1 MFVPFLRQV
10 FFVLA
15 FHIHS
20 LLIVWLEL
28 CSRSNSFHLAAFS
41 MGKGRKTRGKKY
53 KKHKTSGKNDNKHK
67 MSRKATASRKRRA
80 STSSS
85 SSSCSSTSSSSSSCS
100 SAENKDDKLFRRG
113 LCLYALPVL
122 RLQAMIKSADKL
134 FDETWTVPL
143 TSAEASSLLWAL
155 THIKPSSKSNAIGA
169 TTYREGKAACKCAAQ
184 RKRKLMGQQVYDLMV
199 TEVLRAGPGDF
210 LPVIEKYGF
219 KPEWVCPPSKK
230 RRAPNDSH
238 SSRAEAP
245 RKLAPPTTSQSI
257 AEAPPGNAHP
267 VQSPIPTSQGSAETS
282 PGDEEGPPDLALR
295 TTSASNA
302 EALPDLTPLAP
313 AQDLTSDLVP
323 RTTSPSNEE
332 ALPNVAPLASAQ
344 GNPQRPPNQGPRTTS
359 PSNAEALPEPAPLAP
374 AQVLTSEQQAR
385 IMENRARALAKRRA
399 RIKAKKKAK
408 AQARRIASSLD

>member
-1 MFVPFLRQV
+1 
-10 FFVLA
+10 
-15 FHIHS
+15 
-20 LLIVWLEL
+20 
-28 CSRSNSFHLAAFS
+28 
-41 MGKGRKTRGKKY
+41 
-53 KKHKTSGKNDNKHK
+53 
-67 MSRKATASRKRRA
+67 
-80 STSSS
+80 
-85 SSSCSSTSSSSSSCS
+85 
-100 SAENKDDKLFRRG
+100 
-113 LCLYALPVL
+113 
-122 RLQAMIKSADKL
+122 
-134 FDETWTVPL
+134 
-143 TSAEASSLLWAL
+143 
-155 THIKPSSKSNAIGA
+155 
-169 TTYREGKAACKCAAQ
+169 
-184 RKRKLMGQQVYDLMV
+184 MGQQVYELMV
-199 TEVLRAGPGDF
+199 TEVLRAGAGDF
-210 LPVIEKYGF
+210 LPVIERYGF
-219 KPEWVCPPSKK
+219 KPDWVCPPSKK

-313 AQDLTSDLVP
+313 AQGLTSDLVP

-408 AQARRIASSLD
+408 AQARRIASSLDETDDLDIGGEEDMTVDEEPAQSRGPMSERERAERDANARPQCVICQDFLGTDTTVIDCGHVFHAECIANYAKIKNTTLERACPFKCRAREVLTVDENNEAEQQRASLPDGLLLQAQQAEQAAEAAFT